1 MNSLERLCA
10 FEDVIKTCKSQEQL
24 IGTGNPL
31 APILVIGKE
40 SAYKAQSKEEIK
52 EHIKGNIKAVEN
64 CFYNGDLV
72 NLYLQGHPQSH
83 THTWNVYQKL
93 FDYIIYENEQQR
105 GKGTALDFGTWGFF
119 TEMNNTASPK
129 TADAERNLRIEMFK
143 HPFFRDFSVVILA
156 CSNYIINQGDKRQID
171 ETFAVRYDKERDCRI
186 GGPVYEKG
194 QWFYTHH
201 SEDGKRLVIH
211 TRQLSQYYND
221 LMLQDMAKIVRWHL
235 LNSGKF
241 PNHIR
246 G

>member
-10 FEDVIKTCKSQEQL
+10 FEDIIKICKSQEQL

-40 SAYKAQSKEEIK
+40 SAYKAQNNEEIK
-52 EHIKGNIKAVEN
+52 EHIKGNIKAVED

-72 NLYLQGHPQSH
+72 NLFLQEHPKHH

-93 FDYIIYENEQQR
+93 FDYIIYENEQPR
-105 GKGTALDFGTWGFF
+105 GKETALNFGTWGFF

-129 TADAERNLRIEMFK
+129 TADAEQNLRTEMFK
-143 HPFFRDFSVVILA
+143 HPFFRDFPVVILA
-156 CSNYIINQGDKRQID
+156 CSNYITNQGDKRQID
-171 ETFAVRYDKERDCRI
+171 ETFAVRYDKERDCHI

-201 SEDGKRLVIH
+201 SENGKRLVIH
-211 TRQLSQYYND
+211 TRQLSQYCND
-221 LMLQDMAKIVRWHL
+221 LMLRDMAKIVRWHL